1 MSFGLGVASSPSW
14 NPDTNFAF
22 LFSALRLV
30 RLARD
35 VNSVE
40 PSPLEWISVGITCQS
55 WYRCSGA
62 SSQSEMQTAQYTMQK
77 AKIQFIVIF
86 SAILLRNG
94 GQQSRGK
101 GRGADFEDFEE
112 TWKSGCTGTCFLLKG
127 NNLALLCPA
136 LGGGHT
142 SCWRNWE
149 LDKEFVKKYPRSKF
163 LSQKTRLTTYSN
175 LRQKCV
181 NGLKWD

>member
-1 MSFGLGVASSPSW
+1 MTPHLKVKCKLHNAKSKDPIHSYFLS
-14 NPDTNFAF
+14 DT
-22 LFSALRLV
+22 SKKWWR
-30 RLARD
+30 
-35 VNSVE
+35 
-40 PSPLEWISVGITCQS
+40 
-55 WYRCSGA
+55 
-62 SSQSEMQTAQYTMQK
+62 
-77 AKIQFIVIF
+77 
-86 SAILLRNG
+86 
-94 GQQSRGK
+94 QSREK

-149 LDKEFVKKYPRSKF
+149 LDKEFVKKNPRSKF
-163 LSQKTRLTTYSN
+163 LSKKTRLVTYSN

-181 NGLKWD
+181 NDLKWEWTLVFHTLLFISTFLHVLFLNCVETA

>member
-1 MSFGLGVASSPSW
+1 
-14 NPDTNFAF
+14 
-22 LFSALRLV
+22 
-30 RLARD
+30 
-35 VNSVE
+35 
-40 PSPLEWISVGITCQS
+40 
-55 WYRCSGA
+55 
-62 SSQSEMQTAQYTMQK
+62 MQK

-94 GQQSRGK
+94 GQQSREK

-142 SCWRNWE
+142 R
-149 LDKEFVKKYPRSKF
+149 EFVKKKSAIEVFESKNAF
-163 LSQKTRLTTYSN
+163 LKNALISVLLTKGKGLKTRMEEIDHKQHL
-175 LRQKCV
+175 
-181 NGLKWD
+181 

>member
-1 MSFGLGVASSPSW
+1 
-14 NPDTNFAF
+14 
-22 LFSALRLV
+22 
-30 RLARD
+30 
-35 VNSVE
+35 
-40 PSPLEWISVGITCQS
+40 
-55 WYRCSGA
+55 
-62 SSQSEMQTAQYTMQK
+62 MQK

-94 GQQSRGK
+94 GQQSREK

-136 LGGGHT
+136 LGGGHA

-149 LDKEFVKKYPRSKF
+149 KSVIDVFEPKNVSHDVFKFATKVSK
-163 LSQKTRLTTYSN
+163 
-175 LRQKCV
+175 
-181 NGLKWD
+181 